1 MRLSDCKINENLRKE
16 YETTQTIEEMIDYYV
31 TDFKNEN
38 DLTDDDINYRAMRI
52 ILKDNKDTVIIC
64 VKDYN
69 GNSAMYTDSIAD
81 WQNL

>member
-38 DLTDDDINYRAMRI
+38 DLTDDDINYRSMRI
-52 ILKDNKDTVIIC
+52 ILKDNKDTVVIC